1 MIAVAAYDIAR
12 DDRRSRVAALLQAHG
27 ERIQKSVFVLDTS
40 ADTLATLRAR
50 IEGIVDLDE
59 DSVYFMAQCGK
70 CWGDLVVI
78 GQAERPSKVLHWA
91 VW

>member
-1 MIAVAAYDIAR
+1 MIAIAAYDIVR

-40 ADTLATLRAR
+40 AEALGELRTR
-50 IEGIVDLDE
+50 IEGILDLDE
-59 DSVYFMAQCGK
+59 DSVYIVAQCAK
-70 CWGDLVVI
+70 CWGDLDVL
-78 GQAERPSKVLHWA
+78 GQADPPTRVLHWA